1 MKRIVIFSVL
11 LCFSVITKG
20 HYIYPEIYKNCYVD
34 QFDFE
39 KDKIIVPQEAERIIE
54 VVTMGWDEKVL
65 KKAKGFLGLQM
76 LIDKKGKSCLMSVR
90 NDTNMKPKKMNL
102 EGNIND
108 HLEWQRLANKIS
120 VIILLEFDGE
130 NISVK
135 RLGTL
140 DMVNLVE
147 IDN

>member
-1 MKRIVIFSVL
+1 MTS
-11 LCFSVITKG
+11 
-20 HYIYPEIYKNCYVD
+20 
-34 QFDFE
+34 
-39 KDKIIVPQEAERIIE
+39 
-54 VVTMGWDEKVL
+54 
-65 KKAKGFLGLQM
+65 
-76 LIDKKGKSCLMSVR
+76 
-90 NDTNMKPKKMNL
+90 NMKPKKMNL